1 MTKTSVTKALSLIL
15 CTVLIAAMALC
26 TTGCGDNKSNEVP
39 RTSAADAG
47 ANQGAQESKHTEE
60 TTQAIQPG
68 GAIPVLGEGQN
79 VFVFS
84 VFDKD
89 GKETAYEIHTD
100 RTIVGEAL
108 QDLGLLEGEEGAYGL
123 YVTVVDGIRA
133 DYDKDGVYWAFYI
146 DGEYAMSGVDKT
158 EIEAGRSYAFKV
170 EKA

>member
-1 MTKTSVTKALSLIL
+1 MTKTNVTKALSLIL
-15 CTVLIAAMALC
+15 CTVLIAAMALF
-26 TTGCGDNKSNEVP
+26 TTGCSDNKNNEIP
-39 RTSAADAG
+39 QTSAP
-47 ANQGAQESKHTEE
+47 
-60 TTQAIQPG
+60 AIQPG
-68 GAIPVLGEGQN
+68 GTIPVLGEGEN

-89 GKETAYEIHTD
+89 GRETAYEIHTNK
-100 RTIVGEAL
+100 TIVGEAL